1 MSNEDKFRGKVAWI
15 TGGATGIGLACA
27 QLLGRAGWR
36 LALSGRREDALAR
49 AVTALAAEGIDAQ
62 AYPLD
67 VADGEAVE
75 RIAKEIAQAQA
86 PATAL
91 VCSAGTNVPNR
102 RWDQLTPQ
110 AFARVTAIN
119 LSGVAYCVTAALP
132 GMRAA
137 GGGSIVVVSSW
148 AGWRYLPLAAAAYG
162 ASKQG
167 LSPLVESIND
177 QECHHGV
184 RATLLCPGEVA
195 TEILKTRPVQPA
207 PEEIARMLRAE
218 DVAQAALYAIQAP
231 PHVCLNEIVITPS
244 WNRFYTGVAETA
256 PQRLSIPT

>member
-1 MSNEDKFRGKVAWI
+1 MSNADKASGKVAWI

-49 AVTALAAEGIDAQ
+49 AVAGLVAEGIEVQ

-67 VADGEAVE
+67 VADGDAVE
-75 RIAKEIAQAQA
+75 QVGRQIVSQQG
-86 PATAL
+86 PVTAL

-102 RWDQLTPQ
+102 RWDQLTPK
-110 AFARVTAIN
+110 AFAQVTAVN

-132 GMRAA
+132 GMRTA

-177 QECHHGV
+177 QECHHGI

-195 TEILKTRPVQPA
+195 TDILRSRPVQPA
-207 PEEIARMLRAE
+207 PEEIARMLRPE

-256 PQRLSIPT
+256 ARPQPPR